1 MTGPHDSSLTATAI
15 TSRKGQRKKR
25 AMADKAT
32 SMILFMTEPLMR
44 IARARGRRLPL
55 ATAFSYRPFRSVSGR
70 TGVKISDGAGRED
83 VRATEFL
90 NSTLHWRTAR
100 PAKETRWQK
109 AR

>member
-44 IARARGRRLPL
+44 IARACGRRLPL
-55 ATAFSYRPFRSVSGR
+55 ATAFSYRPFRSVSDS
-70 TGVKISDGAGRED
+70 TGLKMSDGAGWEEA
-83 VRATEFL
+83 RATEVRH
-90 NSTLHWRTAR
+90 STLRRRTGRRA
-100 PAKETRWQK
+100 ED
-109 AR
+109 